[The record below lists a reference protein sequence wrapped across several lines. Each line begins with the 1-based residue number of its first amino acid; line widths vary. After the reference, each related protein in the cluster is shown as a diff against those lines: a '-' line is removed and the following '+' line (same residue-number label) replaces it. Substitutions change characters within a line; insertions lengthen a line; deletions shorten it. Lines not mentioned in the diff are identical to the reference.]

1 MDTRRRRALIESFEP
16 RIMYSAGPGPAG
28 LAAAVLTAAEVQVD
42 GGEALQGS
50 GSELVFIDARVPELQ
65 RLLDDLAAQQ
75 QGGRAIEVVVI
86 GADEDGIAVVGDSLA
101 GRTDVTAIHL
111 IGHGTD
117 GVADQLVEREVGR
130 GGERNQVVAG
140 NDAEGFVAAEF
151 AKEEAGLGQRA
162 LETEGAGGEH
172 GVCQKEG

>member
-65 RLLDDLAAQQ
+65 RARRARCLDN
-75 QGGRAIEVVVI
+75 RFI
-86 GADEDGIAVVGDSLA
+86 
-101 GRTDVTAIHL
+101 
-111 IGHGTD
+111 
-117 GVADQLVEREVGR
+117 VEPSAPASR
-130 GGERNQVVAG
+130 
-140 NDAEGFVAAEF
+140 
-151 AKEEAGLGQRA
+151 
-162 LETEGAGGEH
+162 
-172 GVCQKEG
+172 